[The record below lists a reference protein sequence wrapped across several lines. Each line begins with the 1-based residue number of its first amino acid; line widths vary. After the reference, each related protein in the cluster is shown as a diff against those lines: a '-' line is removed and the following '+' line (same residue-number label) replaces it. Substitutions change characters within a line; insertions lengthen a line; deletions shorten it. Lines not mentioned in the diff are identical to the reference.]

1 LVYPQQ
7 CDSSYYFKL
16 PVVGLLLGSFATPIG
31 DGVIHAFDSTG
42 KVRLLIVDFVDVL
55 RCSFSFLV
63 LALRV

>member
-1 LVYPQQ
+1 VTQVYYTTLLVV
-7 CDSSYYFKL
+7 D
-16 PVVGLLLGSFATPIG
+16 LLLGSFATTIS

-42 KVRLLIVDFVDVL
+42 KVRLLIVDFLDVL